1 MDKKSKSGRTVRNPT
16 GTASYQNKS
25 GRFNQATRAAVK
37 GAERNVVKSVAKTVA
52 KKAGV
57 VGVALA
63 LAEDRGSESFKN
75 IEEIERGKMS
85 KGLRKVKPLPADKP
99 KTKTKPKTKPKAK
112 DKSVPRPKR
121 KPVSPKTREFL
132 RIKKT
137 RIF

>member
-16 GTASYQNKS
+16 GTASYKNKS

-37 GAERNVVKSVAKTVA
+37 GAERNVAKTVAKTVA

-57 VGVALA
+57 VGAALA

-75 IEEIERGKMS
+75 LEELERGKMS

-99 KTKTKPKTKPKAK
+99 KAKAK
-112 DKSVPRPKR
+112 PVPRPKR
-121 KPVSPKTREFL
+121 KPVSPKTKEFL

>member
-16 GTASYQNKS
+16 GTASYKNKS
-25 GRFNQATRAAVK
+25 GQFNQATRAAVK
-37 GAERNVVKSVAKTVA
+37 GAKRNVVKSVAKGVA

-57 VGVALA
+57 FGAGLA

-75 IEEIERGKMS
+75 LKELERGKMS

-99 KTKTKPKTKPKAK
+99 KAKAK
-112 DKSVPRPKR
+112 PVPRPKR
-121 KPVSPKTREFL
+121 KPVSPKTKEFL

>member
-1 MDKKSKSGRTVRNPT
+1 MAKKSKSGRTVRNPT
-16 GTASYQNKS
+16 GTASYKNKS
-25 GRFNQATRAAVK
+25 GKFNQATRAAVK
-37 GAERNVVKSVAKTVA
+37 GAKRNVAKSVAKGVA

-57 VGVALA
+57 FGAALA

-75 IEEIERGKMS
+75 LKELERGKMS

-99 KTKTKPKTKPKAK
+99 KAKAK
-112 DKSVPRPKR
+112 PVPRPKR
-121 KPVSPKTREFL
+121 KPVSPKTKEFL

>member
-1 MDKKSKSGRTVRNPT
+1 MAKKSKSGRTVRNPT
-16 GTASYQNKS
+16 GTASYKNKS
-25 GRFNQATRAAVK
+25 GKFNQATRAAVR
-37 GAERNVVKSVAKTVA
+37 GAERNVVKSVARGVA

-57 VGVALA
+57 FGAALA

-75 IEEIERGKMS
+75 LKELERGKMS

-99 KTKTKPKTKPKAK
+99 KAKAK
-112 DKSVPRPKR
+112 AKPVPRPKR
-121 KPVSPKTREFL
+121 KPVSPKTKEFL